1 MSKIVLVFASMSG
14 NTEDIADLLTKK
26 LRDRG
31 YEVDLEEIDEFDPAQ
46 LSEYDGIVI
55 GSYTWGD
62 GDLPY
67 EAEDFFEAMDDVD
80 LSGKTAAVFGS
91 GDTVYPEF
99 CEAVHIFE
107 RKLEKCG
114 AVLATKGLKIEFT
127 PETDEDFEACEQF
140 VQGFTEKLK
149 IHA

>member
-14 NTEDIADLLTKK
+14 NTEDIADLITGK
-26 LRDRG
+26 LRDKG
-31 YEVDLEEIDEFDPAQ
+31 FEVDLEEMEDYDPENLA
-46 LSEYDGIVI
+46 EYDGIVL

-67 EAEDFFEAMDDVD
+67 EADDFYEALGDVD
-80 LSGKTAAVFGS
+80 LSAKPAAVFGS

-107 RKLEKCG
+107 RKLTECG
-114 AVLATKGLKIEFT
+114 TNLVTQGLKIEFI
-127 PETDEDFEACEQF
+127 PETDEDFEACERF
-140 VQGFTEKLK
+140 AEEFAAKLK
-149 IHA
+149 VRA